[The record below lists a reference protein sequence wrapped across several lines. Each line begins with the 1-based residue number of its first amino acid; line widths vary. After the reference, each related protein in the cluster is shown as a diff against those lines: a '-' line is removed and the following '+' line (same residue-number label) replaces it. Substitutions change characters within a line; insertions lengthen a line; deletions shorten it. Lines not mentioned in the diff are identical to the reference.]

1 MTAKKKTW
9 RDIVKVH
16 PAADVFPLMSDDDL
30 KTLAEDIKAN
40 GLSVPVTLWRD
51 PQTGEYWLL
60 DGRNR
65 MNGLELIG
73 WRQTILRD
81 DGKWDGNKIREL
93 EMGFDPYIVV
103 LSQNLQRRHL
113 TKAQRA
119 QIYIRVHETR

>member
-16 PAADVFPLMSDDDL
+16 PVADVFPLMSDDDL

-51 PQTGEYWLL
+51 PQTGECWLL

-81 DGKWDGNKIREL
+81 DGKWDGKRIPNWKW
-93 EMGFDPYIVV
+93 G
-103 LSQNLQRRHL
+103 STL
-113 TKAQRA
+113 TSSSCPRTYSDA
-119 QIYIRVHETR
+119 T